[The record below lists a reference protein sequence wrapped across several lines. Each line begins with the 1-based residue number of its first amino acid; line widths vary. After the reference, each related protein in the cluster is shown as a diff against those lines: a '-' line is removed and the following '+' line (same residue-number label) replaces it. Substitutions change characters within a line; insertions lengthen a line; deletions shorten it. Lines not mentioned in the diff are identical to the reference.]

1 MFPHSMAG
9 HDGLFVP
16 GRTRFRYIFGVA
28 NFGVHTMT
36 ALLIALVLIA
46 VSVTGVY
53 LLLKS
58 MGRDGVEAAAPGSCK
73 SGSCGVQPRQT
84 GEESPP
90 LVEVQHVRIDEIK
103 RKDALSNNQLL

>member
-1 MFPHSMAG
+1 
-9 HDGLFVP
+9 
-16 GRTRFRYIFGVA
+16 
-28 NFGVHTMT
+28 MT
-36 ALLIALVLIA
+36 TVLIALVLIA

-53 LLLKS
+53 LLLRS

-73 SGSCGVQPRQT
+73 SGRCGVQPKQP
-84 GEESPP
+84 GEDSSP